1 MAKSNNR
8 EIRQRISKG
17 GFYYWEVA
25 QAMGVSAGT
34 LCLWLR
40 EELTGERLT
49 RVLAALDTLEGRGK

>member
-1 MAKSNNR
+1 MASNKNI

-25 QAMGVSAGT
+25 QVMGVSAGT

-49 RVLAALDTLEGRGK
+49 RVLSALDKLEGRGK